1 MLKLQGLGWSK
12 PLGDFILL
20 YALSLLSLS
29 PNVLWLC
36 HTSILWARQLWQCCE
51 PQSLGHGLPAGITE
65 IYSWGFAVRPP
76 PIRKGTLPTAQPTL
90 LWAHL
95 TLCDFSSYPIALK
108 SPLLR
113 LLKPKAKAGS
123 VLKNLFFPIGYILQ
137 RAWLWKRKGDEAG
150 GNKNINIFKKSRT
163 PKKNLRTAL
172 SRVSS
177 LPSTHRRWQFL
188 SPTIAGIFY
197 LRSAVAVSS
206 WGQRK
211 CLQVQICICREFHD
225 WLYYRGE
232 VGWG

>member
-1 MLKLQGLGWSK
+1 MVFLQASQRYT
-12 PLGDFILL
+12 PEALL
-20 YALSLLSLS
+20 SARHLSGRALSPLLSRPS
-29 PNVLWLC
+29 SE
-36 HTSILWARQLWQCCE
+36 HI
-51 PQSLGHGLPAGITE
+51 SLFVISLPI
-65 IYSWGFAVRPP
+65 P
-76 PIRKGTLPTAQPTL
+76 LP
-90 LWAHL
+90 WNHL
-95 TLCDFSSYPIALK
+95 
-108 SPLLR
+108 LLR
-113 LLKPKAKAGS
+113 LLKPKAKAES
-123 VLKNLFFPIGYILQ
+123 VLQNRFFPIGYILQ